1 MPRFGLF
8 PALLACT
15 ALLCLADSISA
26 ADKPADMKPA
36 DVLTYEQHVW
46 PIFRAHCLECH
57 GAEDPKKGNLDLR
70 LVRFMQEGGDIGSA
84 LTPGKPEESLLV
96 DRIRKG
102 QMPPGEGKVSP
113 AELQIIEKWVAQGA
127 RTVRPEPEA
136 IPPGLGITPEERDF
150 WSFQPITRPAVPASV
165 PTDLVRHPI
174 DSFLLAEMK
183 SAGLSFSPEASKLT
197 LLRRV
202 YFDLLGLPP
211 SPAETEQFLADS
223 APDAYDRLVNS
234 LLDSPR
240 YGERWGR
247 HWLDVAGYADS
258 EGSSNEDP
266 VRPNAYKYRDYVVRA
281 FNADKPFD
289 RFIVEQLAGDELV
302 PLPHANLNPEQID
315 LLTATGFLRMA
326 ADGTASGGGD
336 ADLTRNQVVSDTLKI
351 VSTSLLGLSVG
362 CAQCHD
368 HRYDPIP
375 QTDYYRLRA
384 IFEPALDWKHWRA
397 PAQRQVSLYTDADR
411 AKAAE
416 IEAEAQKIAAER
428 AVKQAEYMA
437 AALEI
442 ELKKHP
448 EELREPLRLAYN
460 TAADKRTPEQQ
471 KLLKER
477 PSVNISPGNLY
488 QYDAKAAEDLKK
500 FDQRIA
506 EARAKKPVEDFLRVL
521 NEVPGQVSPTL
532 LFYRGDHRQ
541 PKGEITPGDLT
552 VAAPQGGRLEI
563 PLDDP
568 SLPTTGRRLAY
579 ARWLTNGKHPLLARV
594 LVNRVWMHHFGRGII
609 GTPADFGKL
618 GDRPT
623 NPALLDWLASEFMEQ
638 GWSLKQ
644 LHRMML
650 LSTAYRQSSRRD
662 ATRDAVDGDNRF
674 VSRMPVRRLDAE
686 IVRDRILAASGSL
699 TPAMFGPPVTVKAD
713 DAGQI
718 IVDGGD
724 ARRSVYIQARRSQPV
739 AVLTAFDA
747 PVMEVNCERRPAS
760 TVATQSLMLM
770 NSDFIL
776 QQSKLLADRV
786 FREAASESPPVLPAD
801 FVLAAP
807 LPPIWQYGYGRFDEP
822 TNRTVS
828 FEPLPHFNGSAW
840 QGGPQ
845 LPDPALGWAI
855 LHATG
860 GHAGNDAQHAPIRR
874 WTAPREGFVTVTGK
888 LHHPSENGD
897 GVRGRLVSS
906 RQGKVAEWT
915 ATHSTSE
922 TNPERIEVQKGDTLD
937 FVIDCRDNVSSDSFE
952 WIVQIRLQD
961 ASNAV
966 KGIWNSQSDFQ
977 GPVATAAP
985 PSPQQVQRAWR
996 LTYGRT
1002 PTADELQSG
1011 MRFLARQ
1018 IDQQRLQ
1025 PVAKVAPEQQAMIDL
1040 CQALL
1045 SSNEFLYVD

>member
-1 MPRFGLF
+1 MPRFGL
-8 PALLACT
+8 PSILLTCCVLSFFENNT
-15 ALLCLADSISA
+15 QA
-26 ADKPADMKPA
+26 AETPPE
-36 DVLTYEQHVW
+36 VLTYEQHVW
-46 PIFRAHCLECH
+46 PILRAHCFDCH
-57 GAEDPKKGNLDLR
+57 GAEEAKKGNLDLR
-70 LVRFMQEGGDIGSA
+70 LVRFMQTGGDTGPA
-84 LTPGKPEESLLV
+84 LTPGKPAESLIV
-96 DRIRKG
+96 ERIRKG
-102 QMPPGEGKVSP
+102 QMPPGEAKVSA

-127 RTVRPEPEA
+127 RTVRPEPES
-136 IPPGLGITPEERDF
+136 IPPGLGIIPEEREF
-150 WSFQPITRPAVPASV
+150 WSFRPIIRPAVPPHAANEQ
-165 PTDLVRHPI
+165 VRNPI
-174 DSFLLAEMK
+174 DAFLLAEMK
-183 SAGLSFSPEASKLT
+183 PAGLTFSPEASKLT
-197 LLRRV
+197 LLRRA

-211 SPAETEQFLADS
+211 TPAEVEQFLADDS
-223 APDAYDRLVNS
+223 PGAYDRMVNE

-247 HWLDVAGYADS
+247 HWLDIAGYADS

-266 VRPNAYKYRDYVVRA
+266 VRPNAYKYRDYVIRA

-336 ADLTRNQVVSDTLKI
+336 ADLMRNQVISDTLKI

-375 QTDYYRLRA
+375 QTDYFRLRA

-397 PAQRQVSLYTDADR
+397 PAQRQISLYTDADR
-411 AKAAE
+411 TKATE

-428 AVKQAEYMA
+428 AVKQTQYLA

-448 EELREPLRLAYN
+448 EELREALKAACN
-460 TAADKRTPEQQ
+460 TPADKRTPEQQ
-471 KLLKER
+471 KLLTER

-488 QYDAKAAEDLKK
+488 QYDAKAAEDLKQ
-500 FDQRIA
+500 FDARITDV
-506 EARAKKPVEDFLRVL
+506 RSKKPVEDFLRVL
-521 NEVPGQVSPTL
+521 NEVPGQASPTF

-541 PKGEITPGDLT
+541 PKGEISPGDLT
-552 VAAPQGGRLEI
+552 VAAPQGERLEI

-594 LVNRVWMHHFGRGII
+594 IANRVWMHHFGRGIV

-618 GDRPT
+618 GERPT
-623 NPALLDWLASEFMEQ
+623 HPALLNWLASEFMQQ

-644 LHRMML
+644 LHRTML

-662 ATRDAVDGDNRF
+662 ATRDAVDADNRF

-686 IVRDRILAASGSL
+686 IVRDRILMASGSL
-699 TPAMFGPPVTVKAD
+699 TSAMFGTPVAVKAD

-724 ARRSVYIQARRSQPV
+724 ARRSIYIQSRRSQPV

-770 NSDFIL
+770 NSDFML
-776 QQSKLLADRV
+776 QQAKLLADRV
-786 FREAASESPPVLPAD
+786 LREAASEPPPALPADTVLPA
-801 FVLAAP
+801 P
-807 LPPIWQYGYGRFDEP
+807 LPLIWQYGYGRFDES
-822 TNRTVS
+822 TNRMAG
-828 FEPLPHFNGSAW
+828 FDPLPHFTGSAW
-840 QGGPQ
+840 QGGAQ
-845 LPDPALGWAI
+845 LPDPTLGWAI
-855 LHATG
+855 LHAAG
-860 GHAGNDAQHAPIRR
+860 GHAGNDLQHAPTRR
-874 WTAPREGFVTVTGK
+874 WTAPRDGFVTITGK

-906 RQGKVAEWT
+906 RTGRISEWI
-915 ATHSTSE
+915 ATHSTVD
-922 TNPERIEVQKGDTLD
+922 TNSERIEIQKGETLD
-937 FVIDCRDNVSSDSFE
+937 FVVDCRESVTSDSFE
-952 WIVQIRLQD
+952 WIVQLRLQD
-961 ASNAV
+961 ASNAI
-966 KGIWNSQSDFQ
+966 KGIWNSQSDFH
-977 GPVATAAP
+977 GPQAVTGP
-985 PSPQQVQRAWR
+985 PLPQQVQRAWR
-996 LTYGRT
+996 LAYGRT
-1002 PTADELQSG
+1002 ATPEELMSG
-1011 MRFLARQ
+1011 LRFLARQ
-1018 IDQQRLQ
+1018 IDQQRIQ
-1025 PVAKVAPEQQAMIDL
+1025 PVSKVAPEQQALIDL